1 MVSLA
6 SLQTLITILAPFLLP
21 RIIGSVQRFRHTGS
35 FTGNANRTGPVSLS
49 ATYMSIIFVFFLAA
63 ILHLAHVAVFLTRNP
78 QGKFNHNVFQITG
91 LPILTPTETVAGTLA
106 RLGRYNERTESIL
119 TKLSSP
125 KARAIYAAF
134 GNAITDCSWCSI
146 ANESSYRIYVLPT
159 LLWPFLAQIGVVGV
173 STALSKKLAAIRVS
187 TSVMLAIAMVYV
199 VWRLWS
205 FDPSANINGRGRVI
219 TQWLLDDLLRQRDEI
234 LATFD
239 IALAG
244 ITWLVGTNRW
254 VLDDDAGSFVSEH
267 ETIIRDF
274 HDLERKLDDV
284 LQKERSASMV
294 RGTIINDDKL
304 RLQFAQ
310 FWAEIAHEEK
320 KLVEDAGVKTAM
332 NEARE
337 ADNYDKLNDE
347 AGKYSE
353 AIVGVSKL
361 NFAR

>member
-1 MVSLA
+1 MFSLA

-21 RIIGSVQRFRHTGS
+21 RIIGYVQRFRHTRS
-35 FTGNANRTGPVSLS
+35 FTGNANRTSPVSLS

-63 ILHLAHVAVFLTRNP
+63 ILHLAHVAVFLRGNP
-78 QGKFNHNVFQITG
+78 LGKFNNNVFQITG
-91 LPILTPTETVAGTLA
+91 LPILTPTETVATILA
-106 RLGRYNERTESIL
+106 RLGRYNERTEFIL
-119 TKLSSP
+119 TKLTSP
-125 KARAIYAAF
+125 KSRAIYAAF
-134 GNAITDCSWCSI
+134 GSAVSDCSWCSI
-146 ANESSYRIYVLPT
+146 AHESSYRLYVLPT
-159 LLWPFLAQIGVVGV
+159 LLWPFFAQIGIVGV
-173 STALSKKLAAIRVS
+173 STALCKKLGAIRIS
-187 TSVMLAIAMVYV
+187 TSVVLVIAMVYV
-199 VWRLWS
+199 VWRLLT
-205 FDPSANINGRGRVI
+205 FDPSVNINVRGRVR
-219 TQWLLDDLLRQRDEI
+219 TQWLLEGLLRQRDEM

-239 IALAG
+239 IVLAG
-244 ITWLVGTNRW
+244 ITWLVGTNRL
-254 VLDDDAGSFVSEH
+254 VLDEDAGSFVSEH

-274 HDLERKLDDV
+274 HELERKLDDV

-310 FWAEIAHEEK
+310 FWAEIAREER
-320 KLVEDAGVKTAM
+320 KLVEDAGVKTAL

>member
-21 RIIGSVQRFRHTGS
+21 RIIGYVQRFRHTGS
-35 FTGNANRTGPVSLS
+35 FTGNANRTSPVSLS
-49 ATYMSIIFVFFLAA
+49 ATYMSIILIFFLAA
-63 ILHLAHVAVFLTRNP
+63 ILHLAHVAVFLRGNP
-78 QGKFNHNVFQITG
+78 QGKFNNNVFQITG
-91 LPILTPTETVAGTLA
+91 LPILTPTETVAAILA
-106 RLGRYNERTESIL
+106 RLGRYNERTEFIL
-119 TKLSSP
+119 TKLTSP
-125 KARAIYAAF
+125 KSRAIYAAF
-134 GNAITDCSWCSI
+134 GSAITDCSWCSI
-146 ANESSYRIYVLPT
+146 ANESSYRLYVLPT
-159 LLWPFLAQIGVVGV
+159 LLWPVFAQIGIVGV
-173 STALSKKLAAIRVS
+173 STALCKKLGAIRIS
-187 TSVMLAIAMVYV
+187 TSVVLVIAMVYV
-199 VWRLWS
+199 VWRLLT
-205 FDPSANINGRGRVI
+205 FDPSANINARVRVT

-239 IALAG
+239 IVLAG

-254 VLDDDAGSFVSEH
+254 VLDDDDGTFVSEH

-274 HDLERKLDDV
+274 HELERKLDDI

-294 RGTIINDDKL
+294 RGAIINDDKL

-310 FWAEIAHEEK
+310 FWAEIAREER
-320 KLVEDAGVKTAM
+320 KLVEDAGVKTAL
-332 NEARE
+332 NEARK